1 MSADATLTAG
11 PRPAVAAPA
20 GLRYGILAA
29 VIYADLFRFPL
40 TPGEVH
46 RGVVA
51 EVATRAEVAD
61 AIRHDP
67 ELRRR
72 LEVTDGYI
80 HLRGHGAHLESRREQ
95 ARRTDALVARH
106 RRVLAHLGR
115 IPFLRMLAFSG
126 GTSHRNSTGEGEDLD
141 LFVVTEP
148 GRSWLVYGLIV
159 LLARI
164 HRCRPVICAN
174 YVVDL
179 DHLAI
184 PRRDLFT
191 AHELLYV
198 RPVTDARVRRTL
210 LAANGWIFHTYPNA
224 TGVPPANILDGED
237 PGRTRQR
244 LERGLAPLWPLAER
258 VMHRFL
264 GTWIRRKAGG
274 AVEDDVVLERGVL
287 KLHLHDHRRPVVE
300 RFRAHLLAN
309 GVPLDWADRH
319 APLASPGSR
328 P

>member
-1 MSADATLTAG
+1 VSDDAVITAG
-11 PRPAVAAPA
+11 APVERAVRAD
-20 GLRYGILAA
+20 LRHGILAA

-40 TPGEVH
+40 THGELH
-46 RGVVA
+46 RGVVG
-51 EVATRAEVAD
+51 EVATRVEVRD
-61 AIRHDP
+61 AVERDP

-72 LEVTDGYI
+72 LEVTDGFV
-80 HLRGHGAHLESRREQ
+80 HLRGHAAHLETRREQ
-95 ARRTDALVARH
+95 ARRTDTLVARH

-159 LLARI
+159 LLARL

-179 DHLAI
+179 AHLAI

-198 RPVTDARVRRTL
+198 RPVTDPGVRRAL
-210 LAANGWIFHTYPNA
+210 LAANGWVFRRYPNA
-224 TGVPPANILDGED
+224 TGVPPADVLDGED
-237 PGRTRQR
+237 PARVRRR
-244 LERGLAPLWPLAER
+244 LERILAPLWPLAER
-258 VMHRFL
+258 LMRRVL
-264 GTWIRRKAGG
+264 GSWIRRKAG
-274 AVEDDVVLERGVL
+274 AAREDDVVLGRGVL
-287 KLHLHDHRRPVVE
+287 KLHLHDHRRPVAE
-300 RFRAHLLAN
+300 RFRTHLLAH
-309 GVPLDWADRH
+309 GVPRHWADRH
-319 APLASPGSR
+319 APLATPGSR